1 MKHFEYLEPRTVAE
15 ACGLLK
21 QYGGEARVFAGGS
34 SLTILLKQGF
44 LQPEALINIKKIDEL
59 RRIEESGDDL
69 VIGALVTHH
78 DIETSALLARRLPVL
93 CELEH
98 DVANIRVRN
107 MATVGGNIASG
118 EPLTDLPCVF
128 ITLDA
133 TVRIAN
139 NAGGRTLLLEE
150 VFVDYYETQLQDDEV
165 LTHVVIPP
173 LPAHSAMDYVRFSS
187 SSVVDKPC
195 IGVAVRMSVNPDDGT
210 CGGVRIGLGCVAPT
224 PMRARKAEA
233 AAGGPTAERRE
244 FAVGRP
250 RRGRRVRPDGRSAGL
265 GALQARDGGRV
276 GAASRTQGVR
286 TGARRRALRRQPM
299 VVYPSFPRT
308 RLCQN
313 ADFEVRKA
321 NPSFPSPSVIPA
333 KAGIQAWWRG
343 ATAAFPRSTPP
354 GFPLSRE

>member
-1 MKHFEYLEPRTVAE
+1 MKHFEYLEPSTVAE

-21 QYGGEARVFAGGS
+21 QYAGAARVFAGGS

-44 LQPEALINIKKIDEL
+44 LQPDALINIKKIDEL

-139 NAGGRTLLLEE
+139 NAGGRTLPLEE
-150 VFVDYYETQLQDDEV
+150 VFVDYYETQLQEDEV

-173 LPAHSAMDYVRFSS
+173 LPAHSAIDYVRFSS

-233 AAGGPTAERRE
+233 ALEGKPLDDENLREAARAAAEECDPMDDLRGSERYKREMVAALVRRLARKVYE
-244 FAVGRP
+244 
-250 RRGRRVRPDGRSAGL
+250 
-265 GALQARDGGRV
+265 QARDGV
-276 GAASRTQGVR
+276 H
-286 TGARRRALRRQPM
+286 
-299 VVYPSFPRT
+299 
-308 RLCQN
+308 
-313 ADFEVRKA
+313 
-321 NPSFPSPSVIPA
+321 
-333 KAGIQAWWRG
+333 
-343 ATAAFPRSTPP
+343 
-354 GFPLSRE
+354 

>member
-1 MKHFEYLEPRTVAE
+1 MKHFEYLEPGTVAE

-21 QYGGEARVFAGGS
+21 QYGGNARVFAGGS

-44 LQPEALINIKKIDEL
+44 LQPDALINIKKIDEL
-59 RRIEESGDDL
+59 RRIDESGDDL

-78 DIETSALLARRLPVL
+78 DIETSSLLAGRLPVL

-139 NAGGRTLLLEE
+139 TSGGRTLPLEE
-150 VFVDYYETQLQDDEV
+150 VFVDYYETQLGEDEV

-173 LPAHSAMDYVRFSS
+173 LPARSAIDYVRFSS

-195 IGVAVRMSVNPDDGT
+195 IGVAVRMSVEDGT
-210 CGGVRIGLGCVAPT
+210 CRGVRIGLGCVAPT
-224 PMRARKAEA
+224 PMRARNAEA
-233 AAGGPTAERRE
+233 ALEGQPLNDENLHQAARAAADECDPMDDLRGSERYKRE
-244 FAVGRP
+244 MVAALV
-250 RRGRRVRPDGRSAGL
+250 RRLARKVYEKARGDG
-265 GALQARDGGRV
+265 
-276 GAASRTQGVR
+276 
-286 TGARRRALRRQPM
+286 
-299 VVYPSFPRT
+299 
-308 RLCQN
+308 
-313 ADFEVRKA
+313 
-321 NPSFPSPSVIPA
+321 
-333 KAGIQAWWRG
+333 
-343 ATAAFPRSTPP
+343 
-354 GFPLSRE
+354 

>member
-1 MKHFEYLEPRTVAE
+1 MKHFEYLEPSTVAE

-21 QYGGEARVFAGGS
+21 QYAGAARVFAGGS

-44 LQPEALINIKKIDEL
+44 LQPDALINIKKIDEL

-128 ITLDA
+128 ITMDA

-139 NAGGRTLLLEE
+139 NAGGRTLPLEE
-150 VFVDYYETQLQDDEV
+150 VFVDYYETQLQEDEV

-173 LPAHSAMDYVRFSS
+173 LPAHSAVDYVRFSS

-195 IGVAVRMSVNPDDGT
+195 IGVAVRMSVNPDDGV
-210 CGGVRIGLGCVAPT
+210 CSEVRIGLGCVAPT

-233 AAGGPTAERRE
+233 LLEGQRLNDENLQEAARAAAEECDPMDDLRGSERYKREMVAALVRRLARKVYE
-244 FAVGRP
+244 
-250 RRGRRVRPDGRSAGL
+250 
-265 GALQARDGGRV
+265 QARDG
-276 GAASRTQGVR
+276 AH
-286 TGARRRALRRQPM
+286 
-299 VVYPSFPRT
+299 
-308 RLCQN
+308 
-313 ADFEVRKA
+313 
-321 NPSFPSPSVIPA
+321 
-333 KAGIQAWWRG
+333 
-343 ATAAFPRSTPP
+343 
-354 GFPLSRE
+354 

>member
-44 LQPEALINIKKIDEL
+44 LQPDALINIKKIDEL

-233 AAGGPTAERRE
+233 LLEGQRLNDENLQSAARAAAEECDPMDDLRGSERYKREMVAALVRRLARKVYE
-244 FAVGRP
+244 
-250 RRGRRVRPDGRSAGL
+250 
-265 GALQARDGGRV
+265 QARDG
-276 GAASRTQGVR
+276 AH
-286 TGARRRALRRQPM
+286 
-299 VVYPSFPRT
+299 
-308 RLCQN
+308 
-313 ADFEVRKA
+313 
-321 NPSFPSPSVIPA
+321 
-333 KAGIQAWWRG
+333 
-343 ATAAFPRSTPP
+343 
-354 GFPLSRE
+354 

>member
-1 MKHFEYLEPRTVAE
+1 MKHFEYLEPGTVDE

-21 QYGGEARVFAGGS
+21 QYAGNARVFAGGS

-44 LQPEALINIKKIDEL
+44 LQPDALINIKKIDEL

-78 DIETSALLARRLPVL
+78 DIETSSLLAERLPVL

-139 NAGGRTLLLEE
+139 TSGGRTLPLEDI
-150 VFVDYYETQLQDDEV
+150 FLDYYETQLGEDEV

-173 LPAHSAMDYVRFSS
+173 LPAHSAIDYVRFSS

-195 IGVAVRMSVNPDDGT
+195 IGVAVRMSVNLDDGA
-210 CGGVRIGLGCVAPT
+210 CGSVRIGLGCVAPT
-224 PMRARKAEA
+224 PMRARNAEA
-233 AAGGPTAERRE
+233 ALEGKPLTDEN
-244 FAVGRP
+244 
-250 RRGRRVRPDGRSAGL
+250 
-265 GALQARDGGRV
+265 LQAAARAAAEECDPMDDLRGSERYKREMVAALVRRLAPRV
-276 GAASRTQGVR
+276 YEKAKGQG
-286 TGARRRALRRQPM
+286 
-299 VVYPSFPRT
+299 
-308 RLCQN
+308 
-313 ADFEVRKA
+313 
-321 NPSFPSPSVIPA
+321 
-333 KAGIQAWWRG
+333 
-343 ATAAFPRSTPP
+343 
-354 GFPLSRE
+354 

>member
-1 MKHFEYLEPRTVAE
+1 MKHFEYLEPGTVDE

-21 QYGGEARVFAGGS
+21 QYGGNARVFAGGS

-44 LQPEALINIKKIDEL
+44 LQPDALINIKKIDEL

-78 DIETSALLARRLPVL
+78 DIETSSLLAGRLPVL

-139 NAGGRTLLLEE
+139 TSGGRTLLLEE
-150 VFVDYYETQLQDDEV
+150 VFVDYYETQLGEDEV

-173 LPAHSAMDYVRFSS
+173 LPARSAIDYVRFSS

-195 IGVAVRMSVNPDDGT
+195 IGVAVRMSVEDET
-210 CGGVRIGLGCVAPT
+210 CRGVRIGLGCVAPT
-224 PMRARKAEA
+224 PMRARNAEA
-233 AAGGPTAERRE
+233 ALEGQPLNDENLHQAARAAADECDPMDDLRGSERYKRE
-244 FAVGRP
+244 MVAALV
-250 RRGRRVRPDGRSAGL
+250 RRLARKVYEKARGDG
-265 GALQARDGGRV
+265 
-276 GAASRTQGVR
+276 
-286 TGARRRALRRQPM
+286 
-299 VVYPSFPRT
+299 
-308 RLCQN
+308 
-313 ADFEVRKA
+313 
-321 NPSFPSPSVIPA
+321 
-333 KAGIQAWWRG
+333 
-343 ATAAFPRSTPP
+343 
-354 GFPLSRE
+354 